1 MNIGFIGAGNMAT
14 AMMEGMLRGGVAAT
28 TLHAYDLSE
37 ARMRAM
43 RALGVAVADSIDALL
58 AESAVVVLAVKP
70 KHLPELL
77 AQLRQMASVPD
88 VLSVAVG
95 WTQAMLADA
104 LPNAR
109 GILRCMPNT
118 PAAVGEAVIALC
130 EEHTLAQPAYD
141 ALVGALSACGRVVS
155 VPEAQMDAVTGISG
169 SGPAYVYMFI
179 EAMADAGVRQ
189 GLPRDLAYTLAAQ
202 TVAGAGKMVLET
214 GTHPGA
220 LKDAVTSPG
229 GTTIEAVY
237 ALEKAGFRGAVMD
250 AVDACAR
257 KAAKMAKKQRR
268 ESR

>member
-14 AMMEGMLRGGVAAT
+14 ALMQGMLRGGVPAG
-28 TLHAYDLSE
+28 TLCAYDLSD
-37 ARMRAM
+37 ARMQAM
-43 RALGVAVADSIDALL
+43 HDLGIKTVDDAGALVADSD
-58 AESAVVVLAVKP
+58 VVVLAVKP

-77 AQLRQMASVPD
+77 AQLRTMENVPD
-88 VLSVAVG
+88 VLSIAVG
-95 WTQAMLADA
+95 WTREMLQDA
-104 LPNAR
+104 LPSAK

-130 EEHTLAQPAYD
+130 EEHTMSQTAYE
-141 ALVGALSACGRVVS
+141 ALCASLSACGRIVS
-155 VPEAQMDAVTGISG
+155 VPESLMDAVTGISG

-237 ALEKAGFRGAVMD
+237 ALEKAGLRGAVMD

-257 KAAKMAKKQRR
+257 KAAKMARRQRR
-268 ESR
+268 ENR